1 MPEPVQVDAS
11 AEEIVRQTVL
21 AADRRR
27 YGRETARMLW
37 RWAPRVTLGCA
48 VIALVSRWMHWS
60 LVVPATIFALAV
72 VAGVLFVFVVRRPRP
87 VSDAAAATI
96 DAEAGFG
103 GELRSAAWFAG
114 RDGRDEWA
122 EFHLEHAA
130 MRLRAHDW
138 AALYP
143 PYRAA
148 RQRATTAALLA
159 VIVALLISWPGRVQ
173 IVASAPVTKSAA
185 PVVPEGAGMLTPV
198 PDDLRKQIEDFLA
211 SVEKNAASA
220 QQQTKTAAK
229 LWNYMATFNL
239 PDDPEALKK
248 LAQMMDPT
256 QKGSADEAAKKM
268 LELADQANKAAEA
281 SSIPPELRKAMQ
293 DLGSQLSEA
302 ADAEQHSSEQ
312 ASQQQNAAAAPQNGA
327 AGEPSD
333 GQLGDLDK
341 SSIQF
346 SKDNTASAGASMMIM
361 SEQPGQR
368 GGGSSSGYGGAGGPQ
383 GPKNGTMPDL
393 ALEQALRRETI
404 EASSDTAGDNVMSE
418 TRHKTERTDAT
429 VAFTHGAA
437 GGLTQGRA
445 ASPPPIPEDR
455 RTVVETY
462 FTRKQ

>member
-1 MPEPVQVDAS
+1 MPEPVQVHGS
-11 AEEIVRQTVL
+11 ADQIVRQTVL

-37 RWAPRVTLGCA
+37 RWAPRVALGCA
-48 VIALVSRWMHWS
+48 AIALVSRWMHWS
-60 LVVPATIFALAV
+60 LGIPATVFALAV
-72 VAGVLFVFVVRRPRP
+72 LAGVLFVFVFRRPRP
-87 VSDAAAATI
+87 VSDAVAATI
-96 DAEAGFG
+96 DAEAGFA
-103 GELRSAAWFAG
+103 GELRSAAWFAS
-114 RDGRDEWA
+114 RESRDEWA
-122 EFHLEHAA
+122 EYHLEHAA
-130 MRLRAHDW
+130 MRLSAHDW

-148 RQRATTAALLA
+148 RQRAATAALLA
-159 VIVALLISWPGRVQ
+159 VIVTLLISWPGRVQ
-173 IVASAPVTKSAA
+173 IVASAPVTKSAV
-185 PVVPEGAGMLTPV
+185 PVVPEGTDMLTPV

-211 SVEKNAASA
+211 SVEKNAAAA

-293 DLGSQLSEA
+293 DLGAQLSGA
-302 ADAEQHSSEQ
+302 ADAEQHSSER
-312 ASQQQNAAAAPQNGA
+312 ASQQQNAAGKNATP
-327 AGEPSD
+327 GEPSD
-333 GQLGDLDK
+333 GQLGDFDK

-361 SEQPGQR
+361 SEQPGQP
-368 GGGSSSGYGGAGGPQ
+368 GGGSASGYGGAGGPQ
-383 GPKNGTMPDL
+383 GPKNGTMPNL

-429 VAFTHGAA
+429 VAYTHGAA

-445 ASPPPIPEDR
+445 AAPPPIPEDR